1 MTKIY
6 HTLKDGRIFEIRN
19 WMQRE
24 PSDCVVGRPLKE
36 DDKTKYYILKN
47 LGLTDSQIFF
57 RLNPKVLDRIEERK
71 TVEVPM
77 EILDEEQLI
86 WLIEDKIGEKMESLD
101 KLSRRDLV
109 KLFLTLSK

>member
-1 MTKIY
+1 
-6 HTLKDGRIFEIRN
+6 
-19 WMQRE
+19 
-24 PSDCVVGRPLKE
+24 
-36 DDKTKYYILKN
+36 
-47 LGLTDSQIFF
+47 
-57 RLNPKVLDRIEERK
+57 LNPKVLDRIEETK